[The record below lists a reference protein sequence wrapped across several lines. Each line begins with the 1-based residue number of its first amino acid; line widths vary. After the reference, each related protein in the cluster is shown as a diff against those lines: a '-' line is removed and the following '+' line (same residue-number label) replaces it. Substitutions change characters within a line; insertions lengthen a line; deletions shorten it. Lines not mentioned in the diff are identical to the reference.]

1 MRLHFTKTYTR
12 NGKDYGV
19 WKVHL
24 PPEEIG
30 ALGWRNGEELEA
42 KVIAGAI
49 VLKRLPK
56 AKVQT

>member
-1 MRLHFTKTYTR
+1 MKLHFTKSYTR

-30 ALGWRNGEELEA
+30 KLGWKSGDELEA

-49 VLKRLPK
+49 VLKRT
-56 AKVQT
+56 AKLKGEA